1 MTNTNRIT
9 KKDMMKILADNP
21 NLTAEEILNMVITD
35 HSLNDEIY
43 AAEQKTLPLHKRDEN
58 KVIAKAIKKAFACTY
73 FPKSATEICNRIAAK
88 DNITTTPNKVVAI
101 MKSMYGD
108 TLNVTIKEVEVTT
121 KRKIHVYSI

>member
-9 KKDMMKILADNP
+9 KKDMMKVLADNP
-21 NLTAEEILNMVITD
+21 NVTVGEILNMVITD

-43 AAEQKTLPLHKRDEN
+43 AAEQKALPLHMRDGN
-58 KVIAKAIKKAFACTY
+58 KTIAKAIKKALSSTH

-101 MKSMYGD
+101 MKSMFGND
-108 TLNVTIKEVEVTT
+108 LAITSKEVEVTT
-121 KRKIHVYSI
+121 KRKVKVYSI

>member
-9 KKDMMKILADNP
+9 KKDMMKVLADNP
-21 NLTAEEILNMVITD
+21 NVTAGEILNMVITD

-43 AAEQKTLPLHKRDEN
+43 AAEQKALPLHERDEN
-58 KVIAKAIKKAFACTY
+58 KTIAKAIKKALNSTH

-101 MKSMYGD
+101 MKSMFGND
-108 TLNVTIKEVEVTT
+108 LTITSKEVEVTT
-121 KRKIHVYSI
+121 KRKVKVYSI